1 MATMHELV
9 EDWREMKAK
18 LERQLE
24 ALENDVL
31 NQHAPFTKDTIR
43 RWIVEIDDLIIKYS
57 FPI

>member
-1 MATMHELV
+1 MHELV